1 MALWLLWTC
10 LSLFYSNLQ
19 PEGLRAGLS
28 LVYLIALVA
37 VCVFVTP
44 VRRRIRVLAGAGA
57 LLSLLYAFTSPSNDR
72 DWIPEVARTATATVE
87 GDKVTIRD
95 VRNFHYRGVE
105 DYDQRWET
113 REYDLS
119 RLETLDLFMSYWGP
133 EAYCHTVVSFGFEGG
148 EYLAC
153 SVEVRKEIG
162 EEFSTYGGFFKM
174 FELSYIFA
182 DERDVILQRSN
193 HRQEDVYLYR
203 VRADRERL
211 RELFLSYLDRAN
223 ALAEEPEFYDVIRN
237 SCGVNILQRIAD
249 IGLEV
254 WSGRDALFNGRW
266 DRLMYERG
274 AIHRDMPFE
283 EVRARSLIN
292 ARAVA
297 AGDVVEFSDRIRAGL
312 PPAPEPESAGG

>member
-10 LSLFYSNLQ
+10 LTVFYSNLQ
-19 PEGLRAGLS
+19 PQGLRAGLS
-28 LVYLIALVA
+28 VAYLIALVA
-37 VCVFVTP
+37 VSAFVTP
-44 VRRRIRVLAGAGA
+44 VRLRMRILAGMGA
-57 LLSLLYAFTSPSNDR
+57 LLSLVYAFTFPSNDR
-72 DWIPEVARTATATVE
+72 DWNPEVARTATATID

-95 VRNFHYRGVE
+95 VRNFHFRGVE
-105 DYDQRWET
+105 DYDERWET

-133 EAYCHTVVSFGFEGG
+133 TAYCHTVVSFGFEGG

-153 SVEVRKEIG
+153 SVEVRREVG

-203 VRADRERL
+203 VRAHRERL
-211 RELFLSYLDRAN
+211 RELFLSYVKYAN
-223 ALAEEPEFYDVIRN
+223 VLAERPEFYDVIRN

-249 IGLEV
+249 IGQEV
-254 WSGRDALFNGRW
+254 WHGRDALLNGRW

-274 AIHRDMPFE
+274 AIHQGMPFE
-283 EVRARSLIN
+283 EVRARSFIN
-292 ARAVA
+292 ARALA
-297 AGDVVEFSDRIRAGL
+297 AGDVSGFSVRVREGL
-312 PPAPEPESAGG
+312 LPAPESPDS